1 MGDEQPSQASASL
14 ALPLAP
20 GSKRAR
26 KQPVQVVS
34 EADVPELPPDN
45 ASAEE
50 KARIMKERRQ
60 IKERIREQQRDR
72 SSRSRPSAA
81 EDTARSPCAAAYR

>member
-1 MGDEQPSQASASL
+1 MDEQPSPSSVSL
-14 ALPLAP
+14 SWPLAP

-26 KQPVQVVS
+26 KQPVQVIS
-34 EADVPELPPDN
+34 EADVPDLPPEN

-50 KARIMKERRQ
+50 KARILKERRR

-72 SSRSRPSAA
+72 SSRKPAIRSGRH
-81 EDTARSPCAAAYR
+81 RSPCAAAYR